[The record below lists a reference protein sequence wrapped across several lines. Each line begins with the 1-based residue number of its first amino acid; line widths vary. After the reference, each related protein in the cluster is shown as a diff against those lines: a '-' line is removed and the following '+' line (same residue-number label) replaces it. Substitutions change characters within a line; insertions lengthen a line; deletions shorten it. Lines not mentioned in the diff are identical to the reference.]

1 MTDFGLCTGFHWTH
15 NSKHYLVDDA
25 YDRILEK
32 KIMNTTSHTN
42 SNSNSSSSHQ
52 RLMAHS
58 LVGTPNY
65 IAPEILSR
73 KGYTKSCDWWS
84 VGVILYEMVVGEP
97 PFRDDSA
104 LGTQA
109 KVINWRQALRIPHPC
124 NETLSR
130 DVKDLLFG
138 LCADAEHR
146 LDSVGIKKHPFF
158 AGFDFGPDLRRTQAP
173 YVPVIKHAT
182 DTSNFEPIDLSLLAK
197 RKLKLDELTRNT
209 TAGNVN
215 NSDPRNNSNTTTTS
229 VNADGTERS
238 TANPIMYEFTFRRFF
253 DEAYSSESFF
263 RDIGTSYSSNNEATS
278 NTLSNLIEHNSS
290 ISQEEE
296 GDEKSIGMDQTEKMT
311 DQSNN
316 RVGGGGGGHYE
327 NVKPAKLTSTS
338 VNEDNETLEEA
349 CDESMNSNEENEE
362 KSGEG
367 GGGGG
372 GVKGARGIFV

>member
-1 MTDFGLCTGFHWTH
+1 
-15 NSKHYLVDDA
+15 VDDA

-32 KIMNTTSHTN
+32 KIMNTTTN
-42 SNSNSSSSHQ
+42 NNSNSSSNHQ

-130 DVKDLLFG
+130 DVKDLIFG

-197 RKLKLDELTRNT
+197 RKLKLDEMTRNT
-209 TAGNVN
+209 TVN
-215 NSDPRNNSNTTTTS
+215 NSELRNSNTTTTTS
-229 VNADGTERS
+229 VNTDGSERS
-238 TANPIMYEFTFRRFF
+238 NTNPIMYEFTFRRFF

-263 RDIGTSYSSNNEATS
+263 RDIGTSNSNNDKDANSTS
-278 NTLSNLIEHNSS
+278 NTLSNLIEQNSN
-290 ISQEEE
+290 ISQEE
-296 GDEKSIGMDQTEKMT
+296 GDEKSIGMDQTEKIT
-311 DQSNN
+311 DTNASNN
-316 RVGGGGGGHYE
+316 RLGHYE
-327 NVKPAKLTSTS
+327 NVKQSKLINSN
-338 VNEDNETLEEA
+338 VNEDNETLGEA

-362 KSGEG
+362 KSSE
-367 GGGGG
+367 GG